1 MSSISNASNASGAA
15 MTPPLELAPLAHGG
29 DLDAARKLFP
39 GAPEP
44 FIDLSTGINPHPY
57 PFPQLSL
64 PMFSRGCRSPTRSPA
79 RRDRGA
85 KPMARR
91 RRPMSWPRRARRSCV
106 AQTAFLLARGRASIL
121 APTYA
126 EHGRVAELAG
136 HNVVEVAEVGQLA
149 DARIAIV
156 VNPNNPDGR
165 IVAKDALLALA
176 DRLRRRG
183 GLLLVDEAFMD
194 VGPDGASL
202 ADHVEEGN
210 IVVLRSFGKFYGLPG
225 LRLSFAIAAPDIAAR
240 LGAALGPWPVSG
252 AALAIGAA
260 ALGRRR
266 LAGADAQ
273 ALAEAALQ
281 ARCVARAERGSRSIG
296 GTSLFRLVR
305 TQGRGAAV
313 SVARARPASWCG
325 ASPSIRPGCASGF
338 PAASR
343 NGNGSSERS
352 HPSERRTALDV

>member
-1 MSSISNASNASGAA
+1 MG
-15 MTPPLELAPLAHGG
+15 PPLDLAPLVHGG

-44 FIDLSTGINPHPY
+44 FLDLSTGINPNPY
-57 PFPQLSL
+57 PVPQLTSDVFAKL
-64 PMFSRGCRSPTRSPA
+64 PEP
-79 RRDRGA
+79 GA
-85 KPMARR
+85 LAALAAIAAKVYGAPSSAHV
-91 RRPMSWPRRARRSCV
+91 V
-106 AQTAFLLARGRASIL
+106 AGSGSQILAAQASFLLARGRAAVL

-165 IVAKDALLALA
+165 IIAKDALLSLA

-194 VGPDGASL
+194 VGPEGASL
-202 ADHVEEGN
+202 GDQVECGN
-210 IVVLRSFGKFYGLPG
+210 IVVLRSFGKFYGLAG
-225 LRLSFAIAAPDIAAR
+225 LRLSFAIAAPNIAAR
-240 LGAALGPWPVSG
+240 IAAALGPWPVSS

-260 ALGRRR
+260 AL
-266 LAGADAQ
+266 ADTQ
-273 ALAEAALQ
+273 WKERTRIMLGEAALKLDTRL
-281 ARCVARAERGSRSIG
+281 AKAGPEVMG

-305 TQGRGAAV
+305 TKEAARLFQSLGQAGIMVRRFAEHPLWLRFGLPGAE
-313 SVARARPASWCG
+313 SEWQRLERALASF
-325 ASPSIRPGCASGF
+325 ATSQ
-338 PAASR
+338 
-343 NGNGSSERS
+343 
-352 HPSERRTALDV
+352 T